1 MEANEAGRDEGRG
14 EASGGMRV
22 AYVGGRYRA
31 PTVRGIVENIRRAE
45 EVALELWKL
54 GFAVICPHKN
64 SALFDGACD
73 DSVWLAGSLELMRRS
88 DIVVLVP
95 GWEYST
101 GTLAEIQEAAFI
113 MPIYKWPGD
122 LELIRACLEEDST

>member
-1 MEANEAGRDEGRG
+1 MKT
-14 EASGGMRV
+14 
-22 AYVGGRYRA
+22 AYVAGPYRA
-31 PTVRGIVENIRRAE
+31 DTVRGIVENIRRAE

-54 GFAVICPHKN
+54 GFAVICPHMN

-95 GWEYST
+95 GWEDSQ
-101 GTLAEIQEAAFI
+101 GTLAEVFEAGGV
-113 MPIYKWPGD
+113 MPVYEWPGD
-122 LELIRACLEEDST
+122 LDLIRDSLGGGAE

>member
-1 MEANEAGRDEGRG
+1 
-14 EASGGMRV
+14 MRV
-22 AYVGGRYRA
+22 AYVAGRYRA

-54 GFAVICPHKN
+54 GFAVICPHAN

-88 DIVVLVP
+88 DLVVLVP
-95 GWEYST
+95 GWEDSA
-101 GTLAEIQEAAFI
+101 GTLAEVAEADLI
-113 MPIYKWPGD
+113 MPVYEWPVD
-122 LELIRACLEEDST
+122 LERIRAALGGGAA